1 MTDYAAGLSGPRRPR
16 PGPPPPT
23 ADQLHG
29 RQLAARL
36 VDHNAGRY
44 GVFRGTNGT
53 LALAWQVPPAGTPI
67 GPLPVFLEPL
77 RVEPQGDRNV
87 LAILPALAADDGSVT
102 FAAPGQWIVKM
113 DDEAGTTHVVDNRAF
128 VNAMTYVGPPPELR
142 DAVPQPQAAPLVAED
157 EPEEQEEAPAP
168 ETHPEGAQARLD
180 VVLLQEVRQAV
191 AEIRGRVSAMVDH
204 QVAVPTMHVVL
215 DQFVKEVLG
224 DNERLRHE
232 LKANAERHA
241 KEADWLR
248 QQDGKKTRLLQAYLL
263 ELPEHEIHVNWD
275 KLQGVALPEIW
286 WSDINYG
293 FETVVGV
300 RVPEAP
306 KPVEEQVLGAI
317 HDAAVRAVERH
328 QAHVDPPN
336 EAPQADAKPARPRRE
351 RTVKPSEGG

>member
-36 VDHNAGRY
+36 VDHNNGRY

-67 GPLPVFLEPL
+67 GPLPTFIAPL
-77 RVEPQGDRNV
+77 RIEPQGDRNV
-87 LAILPALAADDGSVT
+87 LAILPAPAADDGSVT
-102 FAAPGQWIVKM
+102 FAAPGQWIVRI
-113 DDEAGTTHVVDNRAF
+113 DDEAGTTHVVDQRAF
-128 VNAMTYVGPPPELR
+128 INAMTYVGPPPELR

-215 DQFVKEVLG
+215 DAFVREVLG

-232 LKANAERHA
+232 IKANAERHA
-241 KEADWLR
+241 VEAHELR
-248 QQDGKKTRLLQAYLL
+248 NELGKTTRFLQAYLL
-263 ELPEHEIHVNWD
+263 ELPGHEISVNWD
-275 KLQGVALPEIW
+275 HWQGVALPELK
-286 WSDINYG
+286 WSEVNYG
-293 FETVVGV
+293 FETIV
-300 RVPEAP
+300 RALVPEP
-306 KPVEEQVLGAI
+306 RRPVEDVVDAI
-317 HDAAVRAVERH
+317 HRE
-328 QAHVDPPN
+328 HVDPPA

-351 RTVKPSEGG
+351 RKVTPSEGG